1 MSQRHRPRKRFG
13 QHFLTDETVVT
24 RIAQACARR
33 GQQTIIE
40 IGPGEGALTT
50 ALLDAGLAVR
60 AIEVDRDLVPR
71 LRKRFA
77 AADFEVVE
85 ADVLN
90 VELHDLGLPTPYT
103 LCGNLPYNISS
114 PLLFH
119 LARSRQDIESMTFML
134 QKEVVERVLAQPGG
148 GDYGR
153 LSIMLQ
159 LDFVGEHLF
168 DVAPEAF
175 DPPPAVESS
184 VMQLVPS
191 AKPVDAALRPAL
203 ERLLREAFAQRRKT
217 LRNTLKRRLSAPEI
231 DALGIDPGA
240 RPETL
245 GIDQWLLL
253 AGRLEAE
260 TSAQKKPDTGMS

>member
-33 GQQTIIE
+33 GQPTMIE

-50 ALLDAGLAVR
+50 ALLDAGLSVH

-77 AADFEVVE
+77 GTDFEVVE

-90 VELHDLGLPTPYT
+90 VDLGDLGLPAPYT

-119 LARSRQDIESMTFML
+119 LAHWTQDIESMTFML
-134 QKEVVERVLAQPGG
+134 QKEVVERVLAKPGG
-148 GDYGR
+148 GDFGR

-168 DVAPEAF
+168 DVPPEAF
-175 DPPPAVESS
+175 DPPPAVDSS

-191 AKPVDAALRPAL
+191 AEPVQAALRPAL
-203 ERLLREAFAQRRKT
+203 DLLLREAFAQRRKT
-217 LRNTLKRRLSAPEI
+217 LRNTLKRRLSGREI
-231 DALGIDPGA
+231 EALGIDPGA
-240 RPETL
+240 RPEQL
-245 GIDQWLLL
+245 GIEQWLLL
-253 AGRLEAE
+253 AACLEAE
-260 TSAQKKPDTGMS
+260 AAAQKKIETPVS